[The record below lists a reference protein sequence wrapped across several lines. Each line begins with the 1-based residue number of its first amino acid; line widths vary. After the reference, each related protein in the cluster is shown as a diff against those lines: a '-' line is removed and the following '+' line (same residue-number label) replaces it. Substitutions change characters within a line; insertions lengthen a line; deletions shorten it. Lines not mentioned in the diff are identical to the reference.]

1 MAALA
6 CCRASGNKCLCELG
20 DEVHWTFFDNMVTLP
35 DKRVLNRLS
44 GLILVLTSWSSVY
57 AADPAANFS
66 DALRKSVLDNPRIAT
81 EWYRLEAAIAAERAA
96 RGAMLPT
103 VNLAADASRE
113 ERQTPQTEFSPYSS
127 SNSTLTIN
135 QMLFDGFKSLELTKE
150 KKFESYAQFFQLR
163 DQSEQVALDAAAAY
177 LDVYRHQQ
185 LVEYSIDNLI
195 EHREVFLR
203 IKVRTTGGMDAD
215 VDLEQAQARLS
226 LAESNLLVEL
236 NNLNDVKTSFQRVV
250 GVDPRDK
257 LERPQRDFE
266 LPGSREIAL
275 RVAYQQ
281 SPVIDLNQQTSRA
294 RQAGVQA
301 NRGSFYPTLELRY
314 RNQKDSNRE
323 GVRGNFEEE
332 AVEVALNLNLYRG
345 GSDLALT
352 REAHN
357 LYYSA
362 LEQQKVAC
370 INVRQDILNAYN
382 EVKILASRVE
392 ILKNNL
398 LSQEKSKDAYKD
410 QFAIGNRSLLDMLDG
425 VNEFFVTRNSVINAE
440 VDLIKAEIRALAI
453 MGVLLTTV
461 GVEGRHSEELKDYRD
476 RLMADSE
483 GFDASVCPTDIPELA
498 DVDIDAIYARTD
510 ADFEAED
517 GAMFEGD
524 GGFGGFEGDGGFGGF
539 EGDGGFGDTSG
550 DDPFD
555 LSDPFETPE
564 QPSEVLVYYSFD
576 SAEIPMDFDAELEM
590 LAMRLSDDPD
600 AKALIEGHADDS
612 GARNDNNT
620 LSLERAEAIKRRLV
634 QQYAVNPDQIE
645 LIGFGEDRP
654 QETLPEEQ
662 PQNRRAVILIE

>member
-1 MAALA
+1 MNTIKTRFWRWVGWSVLVVMH
-6 CCRASGNKCLCELG
+6 CSGTFASN
-20 DEVHWTFFDNMVTLP
+20 P
-35 DKRVLNRLS
+35 
-44 GLILVLTSWSSVY
+44 TSNF
-57 AADPAANFS
+57 ADAV
-66 DALRKSVLDNPRIAT
+66 RKSVLDNPRIAT
-81 EWYRLEAAIAAERAA
+81 EWYRLEAAIASERAA
-96 RGAMLPT
+96 RGAMLPS

-127 SNSTLTIN
+127 NNSTFTIN
-135 QMLFDGFKSLELTKE
+135 QMLFDGFRALELTKE
-150 KKFESYAQFFQLR
+150 KKFEGYAQFFQLR
-163 DQSEQVALDAAAAY
+163 DESEQVALDAAAAY

-203 IKVRTTGGMDAD
+203 IKVRTMGGVDAD
-215 VDLEQAQARLS
+215 VDFEQAQARLS

-236 NNLNDVKTSFQRVV
+236 NNLNDVKTGFQRVV
-250 GVDPRDK
+250 GVSPADG
-257 LERPQRDFE
+257 LARPQRDFE

-275 RVAYQQ
+275 RIAYQQ
-281 SPVIDLNQQTSRA
+281 SPVLDLNEQTSRA
-294 RQAGVQA
+294 RKAGVQA
-301 NRGSFYPTLELRY
+301 NRGGFYPTLELRY

-332 AVEVALNLNLYRG
+332 AIEVALNLNLYRG
-345 GSDLALT
+345 GTDLALT

-382 EVKILASRVE
+382 EVQILKSRVD
-392 ILKNNL
+392 ILKANL
-398 LSQEKSKDAYKD
+398 ESQEKSKDAYKD
-410 QFAIGNRSLLDMLDG
+410 QFSIGERTLLDMLDG
-425 VNEFFVTRNSVINAE
+425 VNEYFLTRNSVINAE
-440 VDLIKAEIRALAI
+440 VDLIKAEIRTLAI
-453 MGVLLTTV
+453 MGVLLATV
-461 GVEGRHSEELKDYRD
+461 GVEGRHSEELDKYRD
-476 RLMADSE
+476 RVMSDSE
-483 GFDASVCPTDIPELA
+483 HFDASVCPFEVPQLA
-498 DVDIDAIYARTD
+498 DVDIDAIYAKTD
-510 ADFEAED
+510 AEFEAED

-539 EGDGGFGDTSG
+539 EGDGGFGESAV

-555 LSDPFETPE
+555 LSDPFDAPTL
-564 QPSEVLVYYSFD
+564 PSEVLVYYGFD
-576 SAEIPMDFDAELEM
+576 SAEIPMDFDAELEN
-590 LAMRLSDDPD
+590 LAMRLSEDPE

-612 GARNDNNT
+612 GARSYNNT

-634 QQYAVNPDQIE
+634 QQYAVDPDQIE

-654 QETLPEEQ
+654 LDTLPQEQ